1 VNLEADAPSAAG
13 TSSAVSTHFAASGGG
28 DPRTAARP
36 AVLAAAGFA
45 GAGIMTVELAAV
57 RLLAPHFGSST
68 TVWTNVIGVVL
79 LSLAIGYVLGARL
92 STGTDPRRHLV
103 RILIGAAA
111 WLIVLPFVAPSVGAA
126 LRPDVVTLHSA
137 LPLFTWGSLA
147 GSLILFAAPIA
158 VLGAA
163 GPLAVELVQRTGV
176 EHAGTAGGWC
186 LCVSTTGSLVGTFAT
201 THLLVPGLGL
211 RATFFVAASLL
222 VVAAALL
229 STARR
234 TPSAVATVSVLIGLA
249 VVGLLPPSAPEV
261 GDGLALIAWSESP
274 YTQVRV
280 VERTVGPDDSKAPMR
295 FLQVGEV
302 SDSYQSVWQ
311 PQPGLL
317 PDGYYYNDF
326 VLPLWWAGGLDER
339 RPRILFVGLGAGT
352 GWRVLTGAA
361 PPDVRPTGVGI
372 EIDPEVVRLGR
383 KYLDLDHPDLEI
395 YAGADARSTLRTL
408 EGSFDLIIV
417 DAYAHQFEIPEHLA
431 TIEFFDELVER
442 CQPGGWIVSNAAGF
456 GLDDPV
462 VETLAGTLAAA
473 LGSEVLGLRVP
484 FSRNITLFAR
494 VGSPLVTPDSKDFVP
509 NRADLARFAH
519 MRQLPES
526 WRLFGPIDDPLTD
539 DDGFMARLQI
549 ESLRRAGASVR
560 AALP

>member
-1 VNLEADAPSAAG
+1 
-13 TSSAVSTHFAASGGG
+13 
-28 DPRTAARP
+28 
-36 AVLAAAGFA
+36 
-45 GAGIMTVELAAV
+45 MTVELAAV

-79 LSLAIGYVLGARL
+79 VSLAVGYVLGARL
-92 STGTDPRRHLV
+92 STSADPRRHLV
-103 RILIGAAA
+103 RILLGAAV
-111 WLIVLPFVAPSVGAA
+111 WLIVLPFVAPAVGAA
-126 LRPDVVTLHSA
+126 LRPDEVALHSA

-186 LCVSTTGSLVGTFAT
+186 LGVSTTGSLVGTFAT

-211 RATFFVAASLL
+211 RATFFVAAGLL

-229 STARR
+229 AATRR
-234 TPSAVATVSVLIGLA
+234 TPASIATAAVLIGLTI
-249 VVGLLPPSAPEV
+249 VGSLPPSPPEV
-261 GDGLALIAWSESP
+261 GDGLTLVAWTESP

-280 VERTVGPDDSKAPMR
+280 VERAAEPNDPTGALR

-302 SDSYQSVWQ
+302 SDSYQSAWQ
-311 PQPGLL
+311 SKPGLL

-326 VLPLWWAGGLDER
+326 VLPFWWDRTLGAGH
-339 RPRILFVGLGAGT
+339 PRVLFVGLGAGT

-361 PPDVRPTGVGI
+361 PADVRPTGVGI

-383 KYLDLDHPDLEI
+383 EHLDLDHPDLEV
-395 YAGADARSTLRTL
+395 YAGADARSALRTL
-408 EGSFDLIIV
+408 EGSFDVIVV

-431 TIEFFDELVER
+431 TVEFFGELVER
-442 CQPGGWIVSNAAGF
+442 CRPGGWIVSNAAGF

-462 VETLAGTLAAA
+462 VEALAGTLAVA
-473 LGSEVLGLRVP
+473 LGSEVLALRVP

-494 VGSPLVTPDSKDFVP
+494 VGSPVVTPESEDFVP
-509 NRADLARFAH
+509 MQADLARSAQ
-519 MRQLPES
+519 MRCLPGS

>member
-1 VNLEADAPSAAG
+1 MS
-13 TSSAVSTHFAASGGG
+13 
-28 DPRTAARP
+28 RTAEAPAGADTGGAELRTPARSV
-36 AVLAAAGFA
+36 VLAAAGFA

-79 LSLAIGYVLGARL
+79 VSLAVGYVLGARL
-92 STGTDPRRHLV
+92 STGADPRRHLV
-103 RILIGAAA
+103 RVLLGAAA
-111 WLIVLPFVAPSVGAA
+111 WLVVLPFVAPAVGAA
-126 LRPDVVTLHSA
+126 LRPEDVALHSA

-186 LCVSTTGSLVGTFAT
+186 LGVSTTGSLVGTFAT
-201 THLLVPGLGL
+201 THVLVPGLGL
-211 RATFFVAASLL
+211 RATFFVAAGLL

-229 STARR
+229 TTARR
-234 TPSAVATVSVLIGLA
+234 STSTSATLVALAGLVLMGS
-249 VVGLLPPSAPEV
+249 LPPSAPEV
-261 GDGLALIAWSESP
+261 GADLELIAWSESP

-280 VERTVGPDDSKAPMR
+280 VERVSAGDEADGTMR

-302 SDSYQSVWQ
+302 SDSFQSAWQ

-326 VLPLWWAGGLDER
+326 VLPLWWDPQLGGG
-339 RPRILFVGLGAGT
+339 RPRVLFIGLGAGT

-361 PPDVRPTGVGI
+361 PPGMHPTGVGI

-383 KYLDLDHPDLEI
+383 EYLELDHPDLEV
-395 YAGADARSTLRTL
+395 YAGADARAALPTLVGT
-408 EGSFDLIIV
+408 FDLIVV
-417 DAYAHQFEIPEHLA
+417 DAYAHQFEIPDHLA
-431 TIEFFDELVER
+431 TVEFFRELAAR
-442 CQPGGWIVSNAAGF
+442 CRPGAWVVSNAAGF
-456 GLDDPV
+456 GLEDPI
-462 VETLAGTLAAA
+462 VEALAGTLATA
-473 LGSEVLGLRVP
+473 LGNEVLALRVP
-484 FSRNITLFAR
+484 FSRNISLFGR
-494 VGSPLVTPDSKDFVP
+494 LGSPVVRPESDDFVP
-509 NRADLARFAH
+509 AQADLARSAH
-519 MRQLPES
+519 MRRLSDS
-526 WRLFGPIDDPLTD
+526 WRLFGPVDDPVTD
-539 DDGFMARLQI
+539 DGSSMAQLQI
-549 ESLRRAGASVR
+549 ESLEHAKVSVR